1 MNNKMGSINYKKTQL
16 TPMVRCVSSHLAA
29 HRSTSWHANFT
40 QLRAILHHPK
50 PSLSHPRSP
59 SLAQRLLPLASIGS
73 RPIWVG
79 NKKKK
84 EKKKKTIEY
93 PFIYSC
99 RLHCERGWSP
109 THVGS
114 SDLPSTQPASPI
126 ITE

>member
-59 SLAQRLLPLASIGS
+59 SLAQRLLPLGSIGS

-84 EKKKKTIEY
+84 ETIEY

-109 THVGS
+109 THQVWWGVQTYPV
-114 SDLPSTQPASPI
+114 PSQQVPS
-126 ITE
+126 